1 MRKFNLIAL
10 NKPFRVLSQF
20 TDKDNRPT
28 LSEYVEEKH
37 FYPTG
42 RLDYDSEGLLLLT
55 CDGHIQSAFSHPE
68 NKINKYYWVQV
79 EGDITEE
86 NCERLMSGVNLSDGF
101 ASAVKCC
108 RIEDPDIWQ
117 RNPSV
122 RTRKNIPTSWI
133 EIIISEGRNRQV
145 RRMTANLGFPT
156 LRLIRYRIGPISL
169 LTLQPGESR
178 RGIIT
183 KKEVRNAS

>member
-20 TDKDNRPT
+20 TDRDNRPT

-86 NCERLMSGVNLSDGF
+86 NCRRLMSGVNLSDGF
-101 ASAVKCC
+101 ASAVKCS

-117 RNPSV
+117 RNPSI

-133 EIIISEGRNRQV
+133 EIITLVSKTVMKDAISINNMEPDSNFFL
-145 RRMTANLGFPT
+145 ANLLSAKGNLKLPLCKT
-156 LRLIRYRIGPISL
+156 PH
-169 LTLQPGESR
+169 
-178 RGIIT
+178 
-183 KKEVRNAS
+183 

>member
-1 MRKFNLIAL
+1 
-10 NKPFRVLSQF
+10 
-20 TDKDNRPT
+20 
-28 LSEYVEEKH
+28 
-37 FYPTG
+37 
-42 RLDYDSEGLLLLT
+42 
-55 CDGHIQSAFSHPE
+55 
-68 NKINKYYWVQV
+68 
-79 EGDITEE
+79 
-86 NCERLMSGVNLSDGF
+86 MSGVNLSDGF
-101 ASAVKCC
+101 ASAVQCC
-108 RIEDPDIWQ
+108 RIENPGIWQ
-117 RNPSV
+117 RNPSI

-169 LTLQPGESR
+169 STLQPGESR

>member
-1 MRKFNLIAL
+1 MCIR
-10 NKPFRVLSQF
+10 
-20 TDKDNRPT
+20 
-28 LSEYVEEKH
+28 
-37 FYPTG
+37 
-42 RLDYDSEGLLLLT
+42 DS
-55 CDGHIQSAFSHPE
+55 IQSAFSHPK

-86 NCERLMSGVNLSDGF
+86 NCRRLMSGVNLSDGF
-101 ASAVKCC
+101 ASAVKCS

-117 RNPSV
+117 RNPSI

-178 RGIIT
+178 HGIIA

>member
-20 TDKDNRPT
+20 TDKDNRPV
-28 LSEYVEEKH
+28 LSEYVQEKH
-37 FYPTG
+37 FYPAG

-55 CDGHIQSAFSHPE
+55 CDGHIQSAFSCPE

-79 EGDITEE
+79 EGDITDE
-86 NCERLMSGVNLSDGF
+86 NCGKLISGVNLNDGF
-101 ASAVKCC
+101 ASAVAC
-108 RIEDPDIWQ
+108 RRIKDPGIWR
-117 RNPSV
+117 RNPPI

-156 LRLIRYRIGPISL
+156 LRLIRHRIGHVSL
-169 LTLQPGESR
+169 STLQPGESR
-178 RGIIT
+178 WEIIT
-183 KKEVRNAS
+183 KREIKNAS